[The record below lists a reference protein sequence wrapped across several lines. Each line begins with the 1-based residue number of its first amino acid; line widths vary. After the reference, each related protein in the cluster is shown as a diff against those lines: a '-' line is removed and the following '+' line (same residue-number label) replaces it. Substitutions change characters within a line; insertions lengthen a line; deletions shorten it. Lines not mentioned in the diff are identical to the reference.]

1 MTAVISY
8 YILPGLLILSQEPH
22 ERTFRML
29 LGIMAGMFM
38 CPTAKKKGDP
48 PPSSPY
54 GIWAEKL
61 GYFQK
66 LSIGLVFRNFG
77 YDF

>member
-1 MTAVISY
+1 MK
-8 YILPGLLILSQEPH
+8 GLSG
-22 ERTFRML
+22 ML

-48 PPSSPY
+48 PPPSPY

-66 LSIGLVFRNFG
+66 MSIGLGFRNFG